1 MKKSNNSL
9 FNTLAFN
16 WDIPGKLNQKL
27 QEENSARL
35 ISGFTNSGNPYLVA
49 EMIKKGWNK
58 IVYILPSEHKN
69 QEIIAQIETSLS
81 LNGIDD
87 FPIHLLPE
95 ISRTP
100 FDELPLH
107 SFIQCKR
114 AAATEAIYDQ
124 EKFILILPA
133 VSIRWGLIAPE
144 VFRQKTIILQKGQRI
159 DHEEIAERLVNNGY
173 VRRQI
178 VSEPGEF
185 AIRGYIMDFFSPHS
199 NNPARIELF
208 DTEIESVKTFD
219 ISNQRSGEAI
229 DTCKLI
235 PVKTLHL
242 PDEKKE
248 AIKSRILTER
258 DDSGERKEIKL
269 NQVINNE
276 EAPWLWQEIDDEEE
290 ISPLSQ
296 ALPPD
301 TLLMVNDFERVENA
315 LEEQE
320 TLWKQRELET
330 GLSLGGFA
338 GYHLQHDQFEKI
350 CQEYKNVKVQSLEFN
365 LIDESIEADEHVL
378 NSGMIPLPGG
388 FGAKDEFSS
397 FLDSIQTL
405 EEDAATALVILDTPG
420 HMKRIRDQ
428 LLDRKKRV
436 VVVEDPSSLLSHEIS
451 PLKEKKEGAIILF
464 SGRLDTGFQIPQA
477 GLRLYSQK
485 DVLGK
490 ERSRLKKKS
499 KTAAF
504 SIPVHELKKG
514 QHIVHEDHGIG
525 KFLGLKTVRRG
536 EEVKD
541 FLELSYQKGD
551 KLLIPIDR
559 MDKIQRY
566 SALEGVRPKLDKLG
580 SSNWQ
585 KVKSK
590 VKKDVREMAGELINL
605 YAIRKRING
614 YSFLKDNQ
622 LMREF
627 EESFQYA
634 ETDDQISAIE
644 DIKVDM
650 ESSRPMDRLICGDV
664 GYGKTEVAVRAAF
677 KAAMSGK
684 QTAYMVPTTILARQH
699 YETIKERTRGFGV
712 EVETISRFKTAG
724 QQKEIIKRLSKGEI
738 DILVGTHRIL
748 SKDVKFKDLG
758 LLVIDEEQRFG
769 VAHKEKIKQLR
780 KNIDVLSLSATP
792 IPRTLN
798 MGLVGIRDMSLIQT
812 PPKNRQAIQTKV
824 LPYSKEIV
832 RQAIAM
838 ELSREGQVFY
848 LRNRIEDI
856 EEVAF
861 MISRLLPEA
870 KPVIAHAKMSTG
882 TLEKVMESFVA
893 GEYNVLVS
901 TTIIENGLDIPQ
913 ANTLIVERADRF
925 GLSQLYQIRGRV
937 GRSSRSAYAYL
948 LVPPQARMTEDARK
962 RLHAI
967 KEFSDLG
974 SGFRI
979 AAMDLEIRGAGNLLG
994 GSQSGHIEAVGFE
1007 LYNRILEQS
1016 ISELKGIEKKEQTD
1030 TAFNL
1035 GMDIHIPDDYMQETS
1050 TRMKYYKEI
1059 ADAENELALAEIKEE
1074 IHDMYG
1080 SPPESV
1086 EALFKYYSV
1095 KLLANGLR
1103 IEKIDREVKKLAVK
1117 FSQDSEVNSQFLA
1130 DLVNEQAASFSS
1142 KGVLFVELSSER
1154 PLDLLEE
1161 IYRLLHSLAS

>member
-1 MKKSNNSL
+1 MTKMKESL
-9 FNTLAFN
+9 FNSLAFN
-16 WDIPGKLNQKL
+16 WDVPTALNAKLEMQ
-27 QEENSARL
+27 NSARM
-35 ISGFTNSGNPYLVA
+35 ISGFTSAGNPFLVS
-49 EMIKKGWNK
+49 EMIKLGWQK
-58 IVYILPSEHKN
+58 IVYLVPTEHRN
-69 QEIIAQIETSLS
+69 QEAAAHLETALALS
-81 LNGIDD
+81 GISDY
-87 FPIHLLPE
+87 PIHFMPE

-100 FDELPLH
+100 YDELPLH

-114 AAATEAIYDQ
+114 AAAVEALYHQ
-124 EKFILILPA
+124 EKFILIMPA
-133 VSIRWGLIAPE
+133 VSLRWGVIAPE
-144 VFRQKTIILQKGQRI
+144 IFSEKTIILEKGI
-159 DHEEIAERLVNNGY
+159 TVDPEKISEKLVNSGY

-185 AIRGYIMDFFSPHS
+185 ALRGYIMDFFSPHS
-199 NNPARIELF
+199 QVPLRVELF
-208 DTEIESVKTFD
+208 DNEIESIKELD
-219 ISNQRSGEAI
+219 ISNQRSGEAVSS
-229 DTCKLI
+229 CKLV

-242 PDEKKE
+242 PKEKE
-248 AIKSRILTER
+248 ELIKSRILTDSDE
-258 DDSGERKEIKL
+258 SGERKEIKL
-269 NQVINNE
+269 NQMINSE

-290 ISPLSQ
+290 ICPFAQ
-296 ALPPD
+296 ALPAD
-301 TLLMVNDFERVENA
+301 SLLLINDMERVENS

-320 TLWKQRELET
+320 NLWRDRELET
-330 GLSLGGFA
+330 GRKLSGFA
-338 GYHLQHDQFEKI
+338 EFHTDNDQFQKLI
-350 CQEYKNVKVQSLEFN
+350 CEFKNIQVQSLEFN
-365 LIDESIEADEHVL
+365 LIDESLEEKESGL
-378 NSGMIPLPGG
+378 RSGMLPLPGG

-397 FLDSIQTL
+397 FIDSLQSL
-405 EEDAATALVILDTPG
+405 EQDAATAVVILDTPG
-420 HMKRIRDQ
+420 HLKRIRDQ

-436 VVVEDPSSLLSHEIS
+436 IVVENPAALMSHEKS
-451 PLKEKKEGAIILF
+451 PLLEKKEGAVVLL
-464 SGRLDTGFQIPQA
+464 SGRLESGFQIPAA

-485 DVLGK
+485 DVVGK
-490 ERSRLKKKS
+490 ERSRVKKKS
-499 KTAAF
+499 KSAAF
-504 SIPVHELKKG
+504 SIPVHELKRG

-525 KFLGLKTVRRG
+525 KFLGLKTVRSG
-536 EEVKD
+536 DEVKD

-551 KLLIPIDR
+551 KLLIPVDK

-580 SSNWQ
+580 SSSWQ

-605 YAIRKRING
+605 YAIRKKING
-614 YSFLKDNQ
+614 FSFLKDNQ

-634 ETDDQISAIE
+634 ETDDQITAVE
-644 DIKVDM
+644 DIKIDM

-699 YETIKERTRGFGV
+699 YETISDRTKGFGLNI
-712 EVETISRFKTAG
+712 ETISRFKSHG
-724 QQKEIIKRLSKGEI
+724 QQKDIIKRLSRGEI

-838 ELSREGQVFY
+838 ELSRGGQVFY

-870 KPVIAHAKMSTG
+870 RPVIAHARMSTG
-882 TLEKVMESFVA
+882 TLEKVMEAFVS

-901 TTIIENGLDIPQ
+901 TTIIENGLDIPL

-937 GRSSRSAYAYL
+937 GRSSRSAYAYF
-948 LVPPQARMTEDARK
+948 LVPPQARMTEDARR

-994 GSQSGHIEAVGFE
+994 GNQSGHIEAVGFE

-1016 ISELKGIEKKEQTD
+1016 ISELKGVEKKEQTD

-1035 GMDIHIPDDYMQETS
+1035 GMDIHIPEDYMQETS

-1059 ADAENELALAEIKEE
+1059 ADAESEIALAQIREE
-1074 IHDMYG
+1074 IHDMFG

-1086 EALFKYYSV
+1086 LALFKYYSV
-1095 KLLANGLR
+1095 KLLANRLR
-1103 IEKIDREVKKLAVK
+1103 IEKIDRDGKKLAIK

-1130 DLVNEQAASFSS
+1130 ELVNEKEATFSP
-1142 KGVLFVELSSER
+1142 KGVLFIDLKADTPIE
-1154 PLDLLEE
+1154 LLEE